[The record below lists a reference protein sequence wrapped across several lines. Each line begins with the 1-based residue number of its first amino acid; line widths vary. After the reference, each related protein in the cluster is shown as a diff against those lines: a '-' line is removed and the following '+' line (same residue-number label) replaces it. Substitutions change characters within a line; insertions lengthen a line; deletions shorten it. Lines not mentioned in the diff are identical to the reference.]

1 MYKKQDPATACRGGL
16 YLDNYIYIR
25 VCVCVCVEC
34 TIFCFTS
41 YMYKNINIIYIY
53 KFWDLFPLGIGIY
66 SIGALWRHR
75 DREHSQQKLA
85 ALSLGPRLRFYE
97 ALSSKRTLEGN
108 VGTAQANV
116 NRIFWGLPASCFW
129 ECRQCRRRAC
139 CKEGSHLS
147 DPKRWQNL
155 IFLSMTL
162 AWATLRCA
170 T

>member
-1 MYKKQDPATACRGGL
+1 ML
-16 YLDNYIYIR
+16 YSLNLECTKNKTQRQHVGVDYTLITIYIYT
-25 VCVCVCVEC
+25 CVCVRVCGVYY
-34 TIFCFTS
+34 FLF
-41 YMYKNINIIYIY
+41 YVLYVQKYKYNIYIY

-147 DPKRWQNL
+147 DPKR
-155 IFLSMTL
+155 
-162 AWATLRCA
+162 
-170 T
+170 